1 MLAVRV
7 LRRVLSSLNVSALGV
22 YPLLFFLC
30 SGGTT
35 SVIVS
40 ITACC
45 SVIHSLL
52 RFMSGSGGRVSACR
66 RCASVLWCG
75 YAGWYLPRGHVDTT
89 PLSAAL
95 SAASL
100 PESSCCK
107 WLYTCSRRSPGP
119 FNSIAAKPGTP
130 IKYNLKYNDRY
141 LFSEAVSKPPLLR
154 HLTEYAEFN
163 PLNVSAEEYQKD
175 QCAKILPGRAGIN
188 ASQATLQ
195 AHELS
200 QLSGKQCWV
209 TIDLNKG
216 ERVNSRGLQ
225 LEMEGEFSENGAGT
239 NNVVQYVWL
248 HIAKYAKLK
257 DGILDCYYL

>member
-1 MLAVRV
+1 MTKFDG
-7 LRRVLSSLNVSALGV
+7 SL
-22 YPLLFFLC
+22 
-30 SGGTT
+30 
-35 SVIVS
+35 
-40 ITACC
+40 
-45 SVIHSLL
+45 
-52 RFMSGSGGRVSACR
+52 GSN
-66 RCASVLWCG
+66 LI
-75 YAGWYLPRGHVDTT
+75 
-89 PLSAAL
+89 
-95 SAASL
+95 
-100 PESSCCK
+100 
-107 WLYTCSRRSPGP
+107 GP

-175 QCAKILPGRAGIN
+175 QCAKILPGRVGIN